1 MLGVLNVLNVLY
13 VLHMLHVLHVLHG
26 RIVGLLG
33 LVVKNAVV
41 HLLSGK
47 AISRSIRGYLIVDAV
62 LNGLLLT
69 KGLKKSGGGKIRNS
83 KSNTDS
89 EPDPGIKLREDMKD
103 LIEQVMNGGQVE
115 NLCNNQIVARV
126 ESVLVSQKAEL
137 QSSRTA

>member
-1 MLGVLNVLNVLY
+1 M
-13 VLHMLHVLHVLHG
+13 
-26 RIVGLLG
+26 
-33 LVVKNAVV
+33 
-41 HLLSGK
+41 
-47 AISRSIRGYLIVDAV
+47 
-62 LNGLLLT
+62 T

-126 ESVLVSQKAEL
+126 ESVLVSQKEL
-137 QSSRTA
+137 QSSRTAKLWIQCMDMVDILRKFIQAERMGNGPLNLEATSEMLSYFAATGHITN